1 MLKEQLYRLSYV
13 VTILLLPAIN
23 RMFQSAYVRETPL
36 DTTVRDACLC
46 LITNPMPLEL
56 LVKVQYL
63 LQKTMYERNNS
74 MINTVIDGK
83 TVVNFCFK
91 LKQEMKN

>member
-1 MLKEQLYRLSYV
+1 MLLLSV
-13 VTILLLPAIN
+13 LLLPAIN

-63 LQKTMYERNNS
+63 SQKT
-74 MINTVIDGK
+74 IKGIT
-83 TVVNFCFK
+83 
-91 LKQEMKN
+91 Q